1 MLSGIQLS
9 EIAGSDLV
17 LRATLV
23 EAALPTD
30 DIEDEGRTFF
40 RASSN
45 EGEIYGF
52 SGIERCA
59 SDALLRSIVVLPSHR
74 GRGIGLDIVVA
85 TLGRAGLGSDVYLAT
100 TTATAFFSRIG
111 FVEVARDSV
120 PSAVLAT
127 RQLSSICPSSA
138 TIMKLIKPPS

>member
-9 EIAGSDLV
+9 EIAGSDLD

-59 SDALLRSIVVLPSHR
+59 SDALLRSIGACRKSGDR
-74 GRGIGLDIVVA
+74 
-85 TLGRAGLGSDVYLAT
+85 
-100 TTATAFFSRIG
+100 
-111 FVEVARDSV
+111 
-120 PSAVLAT
+120 T
-127 RQLSSICPSSA
+127 R
-138 TIMKLIKPPS
+138 